1 MYFRLFRIAIWL
13 LVLLLLGSVIYVNQ
27 VGLPGFAKR
36 PLLEKLRAQGVDLQ
50 FSRLRWR
57 WFKGIVAENVRFG
70 QAGEYSG
77 PHLSLAEVQLRL
89 NHEALKHLRIQVDAL
104 LLRSGTLVWA
114 DEPANRPAREL
125 RVENLQTELRF
136 LPNDQWA
143 LDKFS
148 AQFAGANI
156 QLSGVI
162 TNASA
167 VQKWD
172 LFSGTAATPPSAA
185 VWQGRLRRLAET
197 LDRVHFSA
205 PPELRLSI
213 HGDARDLYTL
223 GATMVVVA
231 PGAVTPWGTA
241 SGARLVARLF
251 SLDTNGA
258 YRAEVRLRAADAQS
272 TYATLTNLALSL
284 NLTTFLGETN
294 IVHSDL
300 SLTAKQ
306 VLSSW
311 ANGTNVFLS
320 ADWVHSITN
329 PIPLSG
335 GGRAGCDLAQTP
347 WASGRQIELEARF
360 ATLTSPAPSR
370 ISGHWPWLTNLEPYT
385 LNWECRLRDLQ
396 VTNFE
401 ATEIVF
407 KGDWLSPVLTLTNL
421 TARLRQGQLAA
432 HADVDT
438 FTRQLHVSLTSDL
451 DPHRISSWLP
461 TVGRDWLNQIEFYE
475 SPRLQ
480 AEASAVLPA
489 TLSPSLGWTA
499 EILPTLR
506 LQGEC
511 NLNAGG
517 EVDLG
522 TNDVPRKLQVSSF
535 HTRFSYSN
543 QCYNLPDLNLTAGG
557 GRLKAEHRAN
567 GVTKEFYWKID
578 STLDLQLLRP
588 LLSAEQSKAFDLF
601 SFTQP
606 PVIQA
611 QIWANGT
618 NADSIGLDGTIA
630 LNNFVFRGQPMQS
643 LQTAFRYTNQFLAF
657 HQPQILVNGQ
667 LAKADGVGIDTKKAD
682 GLGVA
687 TNFVYLTNGFSSVE
701 PMIIAHAI
709 GPHIERAIQAYQFAK
724 PPAARVY
731 GTIPMHG
738 EDGADLHFELDGGPF
753 HWWKLNVP
761 HIVGHVH
768 WLGQDLTLTGVHAS
782 FYGGQAAGSAAFDFR
797 ANPGADFHFT
807 LAVSNALVHPLMTDL
822 SGTNHLE
829 GLLDGAVAVTR
840 ANTENWQSV
849 FGYGDAT
856 LREGFIW
863 DIPIFGIFTPVLNG
877 ISPGLGNSRA
887 SAGNCM
893 FTLTNGVCRTDDLDI
908 RCTGMQLMYRGTVD
922 LQSHVNARVEAELL
936 RNTPLVGALLST
948 VLMPVTKVFAYKVT
962 GTLDDPKT
970 ELQPLLSR
978 MLFHPF
984 RTIKGLWPEPD
995 DLKKPSFLPPP
1006 P

>member
-1 MYFRLFRIAIWL
+1 MYFRLFRIVIWL
-13 LVLLLLGSVIYVNQ
+13 LVLLLLGSVVYVNQ

-36 PLLEKLRAQGVDLQ
+36 PMLDKLRAQGIELQ

-70 QAGEYSG
+70 RTGESSG
-77 PHLSLAEVQLRL
+77 PHLSLGEVQLQL
-89 NHEALKHLRIQVDAL
+89 DHEALKRLRIQVDAL
-104 LLRSGTLVWA
+104 MLRQGTLLWS
-114 DEPANRPAREL
+114 DEQANRPAREL
-125 RVENLQTELRF
+125 KLEDLQTELRF

-143 LDKFS
+143 LDKFN
-148 AQFAGANI
+148 ARFAGANI

-167 VQKWD
+167 VREWQ
-172 LFSGTAATPPSAA
+172 LFSSTAATPPFAA

-197 LDRVHFSA
+197 LDQVHFSA
-205 PPELRLSI
+205 PPNLRLSI
-213 HGDARDLYTL
+213 HGDAKDLFTFS
-223 GATMVVVA
+223 ATIVVEA

-241 SGARLVARLF
+241 SGGRLVTHLF

-272 TYATLTNLALSL
+272 HYATLTNLSLSL

-311 ANGTNVFLS
+311 GNGTNVFLS
-320 ADWVHSITN
+320 AQWIHSITN

-335 GGRAGCDLAQTP
+335 GGRVGCDLAQTP
-347 WASGRQIELEARF
+347 WASGSQLELEARF
-360 ATLTSPAPSR
+360 ATLTSPPPSR
-370 ISGHWPWLTNLEPYT
+370 ISGSWPWWTNLEPYA
-385 LNWECRLRDLQ
+385 LGWECRLRNFQ
-396 VTNFE
+396 TTNFE
-401 ATEIVF
+401 AAEIVC
-407 KGDWLSPVLTLTNL
+407 KGDWQAPVLTLTNL

-432 HADVDT
+432 HADLDT
-438 FTRQLHVSLTSDL
+438 LSRRLQVSFASDL
-451 DPHRISSWLP
+451 DPHRLSSWLP
-461 TVGRDWLNQIEFYE
+461 TAGREWLNQIEFYD

-489 TLSPSLGWTA
+489 SMSPGLGWAA
-499 EILPTLR
+499 ELLPTLEV
-506 LQGEC
+506 QGEC

-522 TNDVPRKLQVSSF
+522 TNDVPRKLQVSSL
-535 HTRFSYSN
+535 HTRFTYSN
-543 QCYNLPDLNLTAGG
+543 ECLNLPDLTLTAAG
-557 GRLKAEHRAN
+557 GRLQAEHRAN
-567 GVTKEFYWKID
+567 GVTQEFYWKID

-588 LLSAEQSKAFDLF
+588 LLSDEQKKPLDLF

-606 PVIQA
+606 PVIRA
-611 QIWANGT
+611 QIWGHGT
-618 NADSIGLDGTIA
+618 NWDRVGFDGSA
-630 LNNFVFRGQPMQS
+630 AFNNFVFRGQPMQS
-643 LQTAFRYTNQFLAF
+643 LQTAFRYTNLFLAF
-657 HQPQILVNGQ
+657 HQPQILVAGQ
-667 LAKADGVGIDTKKAD
+667 LAKADG
-682 GLGVA
+682 LGVDIKSELV
-687 TNFVYLTNGFSSVE
+687 FLTNGFGSVE
-701 PMIIAHAI
+701 PRIIAHAI
-709 GPHIERAIQAYQFAK
+709 GPHIERAIQPYQFLK

-738 EDGADLHFELDGGPF
+738 EEGADLHFDLDGGPF
-753 HWWKLNVP
+753 HWWKITVP

-768 WLGQDLTLTGVHAS
+768 WAGQDLTLSGVQAA

-797 ANPGADFHFT
+797 PSPGTDFHFT

-856 LREGFIW
+856 LRDGFIW
-863 DIPIFGIFTPVLNG
+863 DIPIFGIFTSVLNT
-877 ISPGLGNSRA
+877 ISPGLGSSRA
-887 SAGNCM
+887 SAAKCM
-893 FTLTNGVCRTDDLDI
+893 FTLTNGVCRSDDLDI
-908 RCTGMQLMYRGTVD
+908 RCTGMRLMYRGTVD

-962 GTLDDPKT
+962 GTLDDPKS
-970 ELQPLLSR
+970 ELQPLFSR

-984 RTIKGLWPEPD
+984 RTIKGLWPEPEESD
-995 DLKKPSFLPPP
+995 KKPLFFPPP